1 MVQDF
6 EIVIIGAGPAG
17 LTAAI
22 RLLEMG
28 HSVALIEQE
37 AFPRPQIGES
47 FSPGVRPIFDYLGA
61 GSLLEDTHYLHDIP
75 AIIAWGE
82 GEPAL
87 LEAGQRGAG
96 LMVDRARLDAEL
108 LALAVSRGLHVFQ
121 PAKMVASS
129 FQNDQYA
136 LEIQSAAG
144 NEQIISRVVLDG
156 RGRKGAHSRERIEL
170 APASV
175 GIWTHLPSNAMRCT
189 AEPRSAR
196 PYAARPYAA
205 RIETVGE
212 GWVWG
217 APVSGGQYRIM
228 AFADPDSVKEKG
240 PARVLQQM
248 LSNSR
253 LFASVA
259 NETLNTGIKSCVV
272 NAYVHTRPWHEQF
285 IKIGE
290 AAFTLDPLSSTGV
303 EAAMRFSLQTAIAV
317 HTMLSDGNPAVA
329 RAFYESKLADAVAS
343 HCRWTSDYY
352 TQSGKLETPSSFWE
366 KRRNFRLDEITVSND
381 FTALVKQRLVQ
392 QSPTNGVKEPAAVP
406 IDPLI
411 RFLWDKPVRLSG
423 QLAFSSEFAVT
434 GDRVEIRRA
443 LVHPNLLRPMVYL
456 NQIEIPPL
464 LNALQEGATYGNA
477 IETWCRH
484 VPYSEVKKVLGFL
497 WGAEVLQ

>member
-6 EIVIIGAGPAG
+6 EIVVIGAGPAG

-47 FSPGVRPIFDYLGA
+47 LSPGVRAIFAYLGA
-61 GSLLEDTHYLHDIP
+61 AELLEDAHYLHDIP
-75 AIIAWGE
+75 ARIAWGG
-82 GEPAL
+82 GEPIL

-96 LMVDRARLDAEL
+96 LMVDRARMDAQL
-108 LALAVSRGLHVFQ
+108 LALAVGKGLRVFQ
-121 PAKMVASS
+121 PARMVALS
-129 FQNDQYA
+129 FQNGWYE
-136 LEIQSAAG
+136 LKIQSEAG
-144 NEQIISRVVLDG
+144 DFRIISRVVLDA
-156 RGRKGAHSRERIEL
+156 RGRNGAHSRERMEL

-175 GIWTHLPSNAMRCT
+175 ALWTHVPASAMRN
-189 AEPRSAR
+189 
-196 PYAARPYAA
+196 AARPNAARPNAA
-205 RIETVGE
+205 RIETVDE
-212 GWVWG
+212 GWIWG
-217 APVSGGQYRIM
+217 APVAGNQYRIM
-228 AFADPDSVKEKG
+228 AFTDSDSIKG
-240 PARVLQQM
+240 GERVRIVQQM
-248 LSNSR
+248 LSQSR
-253 LFASVA
+253 LFGSVVIS
-259 NETLNTGIKSCVV
+259 NPEVGVKTCVV
-272 NAYVHTRPWHEQF
+272 NAYVHTRPWDEQF
-285 IKIGE
+285 IRIGE

-303 EAAMRFSLQTAIAV
+303 EVAMRFSLQTAIAV

-352 TQSGKLETPSSFWE
+352 AQSGKLETPSSFWA

-381 FTALVKQRLVQ
+381 FTALVKQRLTRED
-392 QSPTNGVKEPAAVP
+392 PAREIKEPPAIP

-464 LNALQEGATYGNA
+464 LNALSEGVTYGTA
-477 IETWCRH
+477 IEAWCRT
-484 VPYSEVKKVLGFL
+484 VPYVDVKKVLGFL

>member
-6 EIVIIGAGPAG
+6 EIVVIGAGPAG

-28 HSVALIEQE
+28 HTVALIEQE
-37 AFPRPQIGES
+37 VFPRPQIGES
-47 FSPGVRPIFDYLGA
+47 LSPGVRHIFAYLGA
-61 GSLLEDTHYLHDIP
+61 GELLEDAHYLRDIP

-96 LMVDRARLDAEL
+96 LMVDRARMDAEL
-108 LALAVSRGLHVFQ
+108 LALAVSRGLCVFQ
-121 PAKMVASS
+121 PARMVASS
-129 FQNDQYA
+129 FLNDQYA
-136 LEIQSAAG
+136 LKIQSATG
-144 NEQIISRVVLDG
+144 NEQITSRVVLDA
-156 RGRKGAHSRERIEL
+156 RGRKGAHSRERVEL

-175 GIWTHLPSNAMRCT
+175 GIWTHVPSNAMWCSVG
-189 AEPRSAR
+189 PS
-196 PYAARPYAA
+196 AA
-205 RIETVGE
+205 RIETVDE

-217 APVSGGQYRIM
+217 APVPGDQYRVM

-253 LFASVA
+253 LFAPMA
-259 NETLNTGIKSCVV
+259 NDILNIGIKSCVV
-272 NAYVHTRPWHEQF
+272 NAYVHTRPWVEQF

-317 HTMLSDGNPAVA
+317 HTMLSDGNPVVA

-352 TQSGKLETPSSFWE
+352 AQSGKLETPSSFWE
-366 KRRNFRLDEITVSND
+366 KRRNFRLDEITASND

-392 QSPTNGVKEPAAVP
+392 QSPTNGVKEPAAIP

-456 NQIEIPPL
+456 NQVEIPPL
-464 LNALQEGATYGNA
+464 LNALHEGATYGNA

-484 VPYSEVKKVLGFL
+484 VPYAEVKKVLGFL